1 MRFFQLM
8 SQVPAPVTSVIRP
21 LKAKLTHARVT
32 TTLEIPASHAG
43 KLLVFRNHFFQEKI
57 LQSQLCFCWRLSAMD
72 SGEGPP
78 QNLAENVVGLSPHLE
93 DLSPDFD

>member
-1 MRFFQLM
+1 
-8 SQVPAPVTSVIRP
+8 
-21 LKAKLTHARVT
+21 
-32 TTLEIPASHAG
+32 
-43 KLLVFRNHFFQEKI
+43 
-57 LQSQLCFCWRLSAMD
+57 MD